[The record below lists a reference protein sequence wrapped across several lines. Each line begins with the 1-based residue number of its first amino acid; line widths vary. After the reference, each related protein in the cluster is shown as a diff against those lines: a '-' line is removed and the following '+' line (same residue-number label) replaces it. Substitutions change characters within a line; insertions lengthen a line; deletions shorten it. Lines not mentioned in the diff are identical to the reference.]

1 MSITVL
7 LILII
12 VVALFFDFTNGFHD
26 TANAMATSIAT
37 GALKPKVAVAL
48 AGILNLVGAF
58 LSVAVAKT
66 VAEGIVKLDVFN
78 LDDPLDSERL
88 LLVVFAGLAGGI
100 MWNLFTWLFGIPSSS
115 SHALF
120 GGLIGAAIA
129 AIGFDG
135 VVWNGV
141 LDKIVLPALFAPFVA
156 GLIAAI
162 GTWLVYKL
170 TSNAEKEHRD
180 NYFRWGQIGTAS
192 LVALAHGT
200 SDAQK
205 TMGVI
210 FLAMVAAGKFD
221 SDHPMPFWIQLAC
234 ALAIAIG
241 TYSGGFRVI
250 RTLGKGLVE
259 IHPPQGMAAE
269 TSSAAIILTSSHLG
283 MALSTTHV
291 ATGSILGSGLTGPA
305 GEVRW
310 KVAGRMA
317 LAWITT
323 LPIAA
328 LVSFV
333 VWWIGHWAAELGGD
347 LVWGG
352 IALAAIIA
360 LGGGYMFYEAQKKP
374 VHKDNVNDDWD
385 HESNSAAST
394 GNKSDDNRGDDSD
407 ADRGARGTRGAKD
420 RIGAKGRVY
429 GEPADFVDT
438 SAGLRDLP
446 GGGSTTVV
454 KQPKK

>member
-1 MSITVL
+1 MSITIL

-12 VVALFFDFTNGFHD
+12 AVALFFDFTNGFHD

-37 GALKPKVAVAL
+37 GALKPKTAVAL
-48 AGILNLVGAF
+48 AGVLNLIGAF

-66 VAEGIVKLDVFN
+66 VASGIVKLDGFDLSN
-78 LDDPLDSERL
+78 TIESEKL
-88 LLVVFAGLAGGI
+88 LLVVFAGLTGAI
-100 MWNLFTWLFGIPSSS
+100 MWNLFTWLYGIPSSS

-129 AIGFDG
+129 AIGWGG
-135 VVWNGV
+135 VVWEGV
-141 LDKIVLPALFAPFVA
+141 LDKIILPAVFAPFVA
-156 GLIAAI
+156 GIIAAVA
-162 GTWLVYKL
+162 TWLVYRL
-170 TSNAEKEHRD
+170 TANAEHEHRD
-180 NYFRWGQIGTAS
+180 TYFRWGQVGTAS

-210 FLAMVAAGKFD
+210 FLAMVAAGQFD
-221 SDHPMPFWIQLAC
+221 ADHTMPFWIQAAC

-259 IHPPQGMAAE
+259 IHPPQGLAAE

-291 ATGSILGSGLTGPA
+291 ATGSIMGSGLTGPK

-310 KVAGRMA
+310 GVAGRMA

-328 LVSFV
+328 AISFV
-333 VWWIGHWAAELGGD
+333 TWWVAKWASTIGGD

-352 IALAAIIA
+352 ILLTVVLAI
-360 LGGGYMFYEAQKKP
+360 GGGYMFYRAQLQP
-374 VHKDNVNDDWD
+374 VHRDNVNDDWD
-385 HESNSAAST
+385 PIDGPEGPQT
-394 GNKSDDNRGDDSD
+394 GPTG
-407 ADRGARGTRGAKD
+407 
-420 RIGAKGRVY
+420 
-429 GEPADFVDT
+429 PAHIVDT
-438 SAGLRDLP
+438 THGLNHHL
-446 GGGSTTVV
+446 G
-454 KQPKK
+454 K

>member
-1 MSITVL
+1 MSITIL
-7 LILII
+7 LVLII

-37 GALKPKVAVAL
+37 GALKPKTAVAL
-48 AGILNLVGAF
+48 AGILNLIGAF

-66 VAEGIVKLDVFN
+66 VANGIVKLDVFD
-78 LDDPLDSERL
+78 LSDTVESERL
-88 LLVVFAGLAGGI
+88 LLVVFAGLTGAI
-100 MWNLFTWLFGIPSSS
+100 LWNLFTWLYGIPSSS

-129 AIGFDG
+129 AIGWQG
-135 VVWNGV
+135 VVWGGV
-141 LDKIVLPALFAPFVA
+141 LHKIILPALFAPFVA
-156 GLIAAI
+156 GLVAMI
-162 GTWLVYKL
+162 GTWLVYRL

-210 FLAMVAAGKFD
+210 FLAMVAAGQFD
-221 SDHPMPFWIQLAC
+221 SDHTMPFWIQASC

-291 ATGSILGSGLTGPA
+291 ATGSIMGSGLTGPK

-310 KVAGRMA
+310 GVAGRMA
-317 LAWITT
+317 IAWITT

-328 LVSFV
+328 FV
-333 VWWIGHWAAELGGD
+333 AFVTWWAARWVSDLGGD
-347 LVWGG
+347 PVWGG
-352 IALAAIIA
+352 IMLAVVLV
-360 LGGGYMFYEAQKKP
+360 LGGGYMFIVAQREP
-374 VHKDNVNDDWD
+374 VHRDNVNDDW
-385 HESNSAAST
+385 ES
-394 GNKSDDNRGDDSD
+394 DSLID
-407 ADRGARGTRGAKD
+407 EPTTPHR
-420 RIGAKGRVY
+420 
-429 GEPADFVDT
+429 GEPAHIVDT
-438 SAGLRDLP
+438 TRGLDH
-446 GGGSTTVV
+446 
-454 KQPKK
+454 Q

>member
-1 MSITVL
+1 MSITIL
-7 LILII
+7 LVLII

-37 GALKPKVAVAL
+37 GALKPKTAVAL
-48 AGILNLVGAF
+48 AGILNLIGAF

-66 VAEGIVKLDVFN
+66 VANGIVKLDVFD
-78 LDDPLDSERL
+78 LSDTVESERL
-88 LLVVFAGLAGGI
+88 LLVVFAGLTGAI
-100 MWNLFTWLFGIPSSS
+100 LWNLFTWLYGIPSSS

-129 AIGFDG
+129 AIGWQG
-135 VVWNGV
+135 VVWGGV
-141 LDKIVLPALFAPFVA
+141 LHKIILPAVFAPFVA
-156 GLIAAI
+156 GLVAMI
-162 GTWLVYKL
+162 GTWLVYRL

-210 FLAMVAAGKFD
+210 FLAMVAAGQFD
-221 SDHPMPFWIQLAC
+221 SDHTMPFWIQASC

-291 ATGSILGSGLTGPA
+291 ATGSIMGSGLTGPK

-310 KVAGRMA
+310 GVAGRMA
-317 LAWITT
+317 IAWITT

-328 LVSFV
+328 FV
-333 VWWIGHWAAELGGD
+333 AFVTWWAARWVSDFGGD

-352 IALAAIIA
+352 IMLAVVLVIC
-360 LGGGYMFYEAQKKP
+360 GGYMFIVAQREP
-374 VHKDNVNDDWD
+374 VHRDNVNDDW
-385 HESNSAAST
+385 ES
-394 GNKSDDNRGDDSD
+394 DSLID
-407 ADRGARGTRGAKD
+407 EPTTPHR
-420 RIGAKGRVY
+420 
-429 GEPADFVDT
+429 GEPAHIVDT
-438 SAGLRDLP
+438 TRGLDH
-446 GGGSTTVV
+446 
-454 KQPKK
+454 Q

>member
-1 MSITVL
+1 MSITIL

-12 VVALFFDFTNGFHD
+12 AVALFFDFTNGFHD

-37 GALKPKVAVAL
+37 GALKPKTAVAL
-48 AGILNLVGAF
+48 AGVLNLIGAF

-66 VAEGIVKLDVFN
+66 VASGIVKLDGFD
-78 LDDPLDSERL
+78 LTDTIESEKL
-88 LLVVFAGLAGGI
+88 LLVVFAGLTGAI
-100 MWNLFTWLFGIPSSS
+100 MWNLFTWLYGIPSSS

-129 AIGFDG
+129 AIGWGG
-135 VVWNGV
+135 VVWEGV
-141 LDKIVLPALFAPFVA
+141 LDKIILPAVFAPFVA
-156 GLIAAI
+156 GIIAAVA
-162 GTWLVYKL
+162 TWLVYRL
-170 TSNAEKEHRD
+170 TANAEHEHRD
-180 NYFRWGQIGTAS
+180 TYFRWGQVGTAS

-210 FLAMVAAGKFD
+210 FLAMVAAGQFD
-221 SDHPMPFWIQLAC
+221 ADHTMPFWIQATC

-259 IHPPQGMAAE
+259 IHPPQGLAAE

-291 ATGSILGSGLTGPA
+291 ATGSIMGSGLTGPK

-310 KVAGRMA
+310 GVAGRMA

-328 LVSFV
+328 AISFV
-333 VWWIGHWAAELGGD
+333 TWWVAKWASTIGGD

-352 IALAAIIA
+352 ILLTVILAI
-360 LGGGYMFYEAQKKP
+360 GGGYMFYRAQLQP
-374 VHKDNVNDDWD
+374 VHRDNVNDDWD
-385 HESNSAAST
+385 PIDGPEGPQT
-394 GNKSDDNRGDDSD
+394 GPTG
-407 ADRGARGTRGAKD
+407 
-420 RIGAKGRVY
+420 
-429 GEPADFVDT
+429 PAHIVDT
-438 SAGLRDLP
+438 
-446 GGGSTTVV
+446 TH
-454 KQPKK
+454 

>member
-1 MSITVL
+1 MSITIL
-7 LILII
+7 LVLII

-37 GALKPKVAVAL
+37 GALKPKTAVAL
-48 AGILNLVGAF
+48 AGILNLIGAF

-66 VAEGIVKLDVFN
+66 VANGIVKLDVFD
-78 LDDPLDSERL
+78 LSDTVESERL
-88 LLVVFAGLAGGI
+88 LLVVFAGLTGAI
-100 MWNLFTWLFGIPSSS
+100 LWNLFTWLYGIPSSS

-129 AIGFDG
+129 AIGWQG
-135 VVWNGV
+135 VVWGGV
-141 LDKIVLPALFAPFVA
+141 LHKIILPALFAPFVA
-156 GLIAAI
+156 GLVAMI
-162 GTWLVYKL
+162 GTWLVYRL

-210 FLAMVAAGKFD
+210 FLAMVAAGQFD
-221 SDHPMPFWIQLAC
+221 SDHTMPFWIQASC

-291 ATGSILGSGLTGPA
+291 ATGSIMGSGLTGPK

-310 KVAGRMA
+310 GVAGRMA
-317 LAWITT
+317 IAWITT

-328 LVSFV
+328 FV
-333 VWWIGHWAAELGGD
+333 AFVTWWAARWVSDLGGD

-352 IALAAIIA
+352 IMLTVLLA
-360 LGGGYMFYEAQKKP
+360 LGGGYMFIVAQREP
-374 VHKDNVNDDWD
+374 VHRDNVNDDW
-385 HESNSAAST
+385 ES
-394 GNKSDDNRGDDSD
+394 DSFID
-407 ADRGARGTRGAKD
+407 EPTTPHR
-420 RIGAKGRVY
+420 
-429 GEPADFVDT
+429 GEPAHIVDT
-438 SAGLRDLP
+438 TRGLDH
-446 GGGSTTVV
+446 
-454 KQPKK
+454 Q

>member
-1 MSITVL
+1 M
-7 LILII
+7 
-12 VVALFFDFTNGFHD
+12 FFDFTNGFHD

-37 GALKPKVAVAL
+37 GALKPKTAVAL
-48 AGILNLVGAF
+48 AGILNLIGAF

-66 VAEGIVKLDVFN
+66 VANGIVKLDVFD
-78 LDDPLDSERL
+78 LSDTVESERL
-88 LLVVFAGLAGGI
+88 LLVVFAGLTGAI
-100 MWNLFTWLFGIPSSS
+100 LWNLFTWLYGIPSSS

-129 AIGFDG
+129 AIGWQG
-135 VVWNGV
+135 VVWGGV
-141 LDKIVLPALFAPFVA
+141 LHKIILPALFAPFVA
-156 GLIAAI
+156 GLVAMI
-162 GTWLVYKL
+162 GTWLVYRL

-210 FLAMVAAGKFD
+210 FLAMVAAGQFD
-221 SDHPMPFWIQLAC
+221 ADHTMPFWIQASC

-291 ATGSILGSGLTGPA
+291 ATGSIMGSGLTGPK

-310 KVAGRMA
+310 GVAGRMA
-317 LAWITT
+317 IAWITT

-328 LVSFV
+328 FV
-333 VWWIGHWAAELGGD
+333 AFVTWWAARWVSDLGGD
-347 LVWGG
+347 PVWGG
-352 IALAAIIA
+352 IMLAVVLVIC
-360 LGGGYMFYEAQKKP
+360 GGYMFIVAQREP
-374 VHKDNVNDDWD
+374 VHRDNVNDDW
-385 HESNSAAST
+385 ES
-394 GNKSDDNRGDDSD
+394 DSLID
-407 ADRGARGTRGAKD
+407 EPTTPHR
-420 RIGAKGRVY
+420 
-429 GEPADFVDT
+429 GEPAHIVDT
-438 SAGLRDLP
+438 TRGLDH
-446 GGGSTTVV
+446 
-454 KQPKK
+454 Q

>member
-1 MSITVL
+1 MSITIL
-7 LILII
+7 LVLII

-37 GALKPKVAVAL
+37 GALKPKTAVAL
-48 AGILNLVGAF
+48 AGILNLIGAF

-66 VAEGIVKLDVFN
+66 VANGIVKLDVFD
-78 LDDPLDSERL
+78 LSDTVESERL
-88 LLVVFAGLAGGI
+88 LLVVFAGLTGAI
-100 MWNLFTWLFGIPSSS
+100 LWNLFTWLYGIPSSS

-129 AIGFDG
+129 AIGWQG
-135 VVWNGV
+135 VVWGGV
-141 LDKIVLPALFAPFVA
+141 LHKIILPALFAPFVA
-156 GLIAAI
+156 GLVAMI
-162 GTWLVYKL
+162 GTWLVYRL

-210 FLAMVAAGKFD
+210 FLAMVAAGQFD
-221 SDHPMPFWIQLAC
+221 SDHTMPFWIQASC

-291 ATGSILGSGLTGPA
+291 ATGSIMGSGLTGPK

-310 KVAGRMA
+310 GVAGRMA
-317 LAWITT
+317 IAWITT

-328 LVSFV
+328 FV
-333 VWWIGHWAAELGGD
+333 AFVTWWAARWVSDFGGD

-352 IALAAIIA
+352 IMLTVLLV
-360 LGGGYMFYEAQKKP
+360 LGGGYMFIVAQREP
-374 VHKDNVNDDWD
+374 VHRDNVNDDW
-385 HESNSAAST
+385 ES
-394 GNKSDDNRGDDSD
+394 DSLID
-407 ADRGARGTRGAKD
+407 EPTTPHR
-420 RIGAKGRVY
+420 
-429 GEPADFVDT
+429 GEPAHIVDT
-438 SAGLRDLP
+438 TRGLDH
-446 GGGSTTVV
+446 
-454 KQPKK
+454 Q

>member
-1 MSITVL
+1 MSITIL
-7 LILII
+7 LVLII

-37 GALKPKVAVAL
+37 GALKPKTAVAL
-48 AGILNLVGAF
+48 AGILNLIGAF

-66 VAEGIVKLDVFN
+66 VANGIVKLDVFD
-78 LDDPLDSERL
+78 LSDTVESERL
-88 LLVVFAGLAGGI
+88 LLVVFAGLTGAI
-100 MWNLFTWLFGIPSSS
+100 LWNLFTWLYGIPSSS

-120 GGLIGAAIA
+120 GGLIGAALA
-129 AIGFDG
+129 AIGWQG
-135 VVWNGV
+135 VVWGGV
-141 LDKIVLPALFAPFVA
+141 LHKIILPALFAPFVA
-156 GLIAAI
+156 GLVAMI
-162 GTWLVYKL
+162 GTWLVYRL
-170 TSNAEKEHRD
+170 TANAEKEHRD

-210 FLAMVAAGKFD
+210 FLAMVAAGQFD
-221 SDHPMPFWIQLAC
+221 SDHTMPFWIQASC

-291 ATGSILGSGLTGPA
+291 ATGSIMGSGLTGPK

-310 KVAGRMA
+310 GVAGRMA
-317 LAWITT
+317 IAWITT

-328 LVSFV
+328 FV
-333 VWWIGHWAAELGGD
+333 AFVTWWAARWVSDLGGD

-352 IALAAIIA
+352 VMLTVVLVIC
-360 LGGGYMFYEAQKKP
+360 GGYMFIVAQREP
-374 VHKDNVNDDWD
+374 VHRDNVNDDW
-385 HESNSAAST
+385 ES
-394 GNKSDDNRGDDSD
+394 DSLID
-407 ADRGARGTRGAKD
+407 EPTTPHR
-420 RIGAKGRVY
+420 
-429 GEPADFVDT
+429 GEPAHIVDT
-438 SAGLRDLP
+438 TRGLDH
-446 GGGSTTVV
+446 
-454 KQPKK
+454 Q

>member
-1 MSITVL
+1 MSITIL
-7 LILII
+7 LVLII

-37 GALKPKVAVAL
+37 GALKPKTAVAL
-48 AGILNLVGAF
+48 AGILNLIGAF

-66 VAEGIVKLDVFN
+66 VANGIVKLDVFD
-78 LDDPLDSERL
+78 LSDTVESERL
-88 LLVVFAGLAGGI
+88 LLVVFAGLTGAI
-100 MWNLFTWLFGIPSSS
+100 LWNLFTWLYGIPSSS

-129 AIGFDG
+129 AIGWQG
-135 VVWNGV
+135 VVWGGV
-141 LDKIVLPALFAPFVA
+141 LHKIIRPALFAPFVA
-156 GLIAAI
+156 GLVAMI
-162 GTWLVYKL
+162 GTWLVYRL

-210 FLAMVAAGKFD
+210 FLAMVAAGQFD
-221 SDHPMPFWIQLAC
+221 SDHTMPFWIQASC

-291 ATGSILGSGLTGPA
+291 ATGSIMGSGLTGPK

-310 KVAGRMA
+310 GVAGRMA
-317 LAWITT
+317 IAWITT

-328 LVSFV
+328 FV
-333 VWWIGHWAAELGGD
+333 AFVTWWAARWVSDLGGD

-352 IALAAIIA
+352 VMLTVMLVI
-360 LGGGYMFYEAQKKP
+360 GGGYMFIVAQREP
-374 VHKDNVNDDWD
+374 VHRDNVNDDW
-385 HESNSAAST
+385 ES
-394 GNKSDDNRGDDSD
+394 DSLID
-407 ADRGARGTRGAKD
+407 EPTTPHR
-420 RIGAKGRVY
+420 
-429 GEPADFVDT
+429 GEPAHIVDT
-438 SAGLRDLP
+438 TRGLDH
-446 GGGSTTVV
+446 
-454 KQPKK
+454 Q

>member
-1 MSITVL
+1 MSITIL
-7 LILII
+7 LVLII

-37 GALKPKVAVAL
+37 GALKPKTAVAL
-48 AGILNLVGAF
+48 AGILNLIGAF

-66 VAEGIVKLDVFN
+66 VANGIVKLDVFD
-78 LDDPLDSERL
+78 LSDTVESERL
-88 LLVVFAGLAGGI
+88 LLVVFAGLTGAI
-100 MWNLFTWLFGIPSSS
+100 LWNLFTWLYGIPSSS

-129 AIGFDG
+129 AIGWQG
-135 VVWNGV
+135 VVWGGV
-141 LDKIVLPALFAPFVA
+141 LHKIILPALFAPFVA
-156 GLIAAI
+156 GLVAMI
-162 GTWLVYKL
+162 GTWLVYRL

-210 FLAMVAAGKFD
+210 FLAMVAAGQFD
-221 SDHPMPFWIQLAC
+221 SDHTMPFWIQASC

-291 ATGSILGSGLTGPA
+291 ATGSIMGSGLTGPK

-310 KVAGRMA
+310 GVAGRMA
-317 LAWITT
+317 IAWITT

-328 LVSFV
+328 FV
-333 VWWIGHWAAELGGD
+333 AFVTCWAARWVSDLGGD
-347 LVWGG
+347 PVWGG
-352 IALAAIIA
+352 IMLAVVLV
-360 LGGGYMFYEAQKKP
+360 LGGGYMFIVAQREP
-374 VHKDNVNDDWD
+374 VHRDNVNDDW
-385 HESNSAAST
+385 ES
-394 GNKSDDNRGDDSD
+394 DSLID
-407 ADRGARGTRGAKD
+407 EPTTPHR
-420 RIGAKGRVY
+420 
-429 GEPADFVDT
+429 GEPAHIVDT
-438 SAGLRDLP
+438 TRGLDH
-446 GGGSTTVV
+446 
-454 KQPKK
+454 Q

>member
-1 MSITVL
+1 MSITIL

-48 AGILNLVGAF
+48 AGVLNLIGAF

-66 VAEGIVKLDVFN
+66 VAGGIVKLDLFDLNDTV
-78 LDDPLDSERL
+78 DSERL

-135 VVWNGV
+135 VVWQGV
-141 LDKIVLPALFAPFVA
+141 LDKIIVPALFAPFVA
-156 GLIAAI
+156 GLIAAV
-162 GTWLVYKL
+162 GTWLVYKI
-170 TSNAEKEHRD
+170 TASSEKEHRD

-210 FLAMVAAGKFD
+210 FLAMVAAGQFG

-291 ATGSILGSGLTGPA
+291 ATGSILGSGLTGPK

-310 KVAGRMA
+310 GVAGRMA

-333 VWWIGHWAAELGGD
+333 TWWVGHWAAELGGD

-352 IALAAIIA
+352 IALALIIL
-360 LGGGYMFYEAQKKP
+360 LGGGYMFWQASRKP

-385 HESNSAAST
+385 GNSKSPAHTT
-394 GNKSDDNRGDDSD
+394 GDAQRSETGHVDS
-407 ADRGARGTRGAKD
+407 
-420 RIGAKGRVY
+420 

-438 SAGLRDLP
+438 SVGLNTS
-446 GGGSTTVV
+446 GSTTVTTDHH
-454 KQPKK
+454 PHR

>member
-1 MSITVL
+1 MSITIL
-7 LILII
+7 LVLII

-37 GALKPKVAVAL
+37 GALKPKTAVAL
-48 AGILNLVGAF
+48 AGILNLIGAF

-66 VAEGIVKLDVFN
+66 VANGIVKLDVFD
-78 LDDPLDSERL
+78 LSDTVESERL
-88 LLVVFAGLAGGI
+88 LLVVFAGLTGAI
-100 MWNLFTWLFGIPSSS
+100 LWNLFTWLYGIPSSS

-129 AIGFDG
+129 AIGWQG
-135 VVWNGV
+135 VVWGGV
-141 LDKIVLPALFAPFVA
+141 LHKIILPALFAPFVA
-156 GLIAAI
+156 GLVAMI
-162 GTWLVYKL
+162 GTWLVYRL

-210 FLAMVAAGKFD
+210 FLAMVAAGQFD
-221 SDHPMPFWIQLAC
+221 ADHTMPFWIQASC

-291 ATGSILGSGLTGPA
+291 ATGSIMGSGLTGPK

-310 KVAGRMA
+310 GVAGRMA
-317 LAWITT
+317 IAWITT

-328 LVSFV
+328 FV
-333 VWWIGHWAAELGGD
+333 AFVTWWAARWVSDLGGD
-347 LVWGG
+347 PVWGG
-352 IALAAIIA
+352 IMLAVVLVIC
-360 LGGGYMFYEAQKKP
+360 GGYMFIVAQREP
-374 VHKDNVNDDWD
+374 VHRDNVNDDW
-385 HESNSAAST
+385 ES
-394 GNKSDDNRGDDSD
+394 DSLID
-407 ADRGARGTRGAKD
+407 EPTTPHR
-420 RIGAKGRVY
+420 
-429 GEPADFVDT
+429 GEPAHIVDT
-438 SAGLRDLP
+438 TRGLDH
-446 GGGSTTVV
+446 
-454 KQPKK
+454 Q

>member
-1 MSITVL
+1 MSITIL
-7 LILII
+7 LVLII

-37 GALKPKVAVAL
+37 GALKPKTAVAL
-48 AGILNLVGAF
+48 AGILNLIGAF

-66 VAEGIVKLDVFN
+66 VANGIVKLDVFD
-78 LDDPLDSERL
+78 LSDTVESERL
-88 LLVVFAGLAGGI
+88 LLVVFAGLTGAI
-100 MWNLFTWLFGIPSSS
+100 LWNLFTWLYGIPSSS

-129 AIGFDG
+129 AIGWQG
-135 VVWNGV
+135 VVWGGV
-141 LDKIVLPALFAPFVA
+141 LHKIILPALFAPFVA
-156 GLIAAI
+156 GLVAMI
-162 GTWLVYKL
+162 GTWLVYRL

-210 FLAMVAAGKFD
+210 FLAMVAAGQFD
-221 SDHPMPFWIQLAC
+221 SDHTMPFWIQASC

-291 ATGSILGSGLTGPA
+291 ATGSIMGSCLTGPK

-310 KVAGRMA
+310 GVVGRMA
-317 LAWITT
+317 IAWITT

-328 LVSFV
+328 FV
-333 VWWIGHWAAELGGD
+333 AFVTWWAARWVSDLGGD
-347 LVWGG
+347 PVWGG
-352 IALAAIIA
+352 IMLAVVLVIC
-360 LGGGYMFYEAQKKP
+360 GGYMFIVAQREP
-374 VHKDNVNDDWD
+374 VHRDNVNDDW
-385 HESNSAAST
+385 ES
-394 GNKSDDNRGDDSD
+394 DSLID
-407 ADRGARGTRGAKD
+407 EPTTPHR
-420 RIGAKGRVY
+420 
-429 GEPADFVDT
+429 GEPAHIVDT
-438 SAGLRDLP
+438 TRGLDH
-446 GGGSTTVV
+446 
-454 KQPKK
+454 Q

>member
-1 MSITVL
+1 MSITIL
-7 LILII
+7 LVLII

-37 GALKPKVAVAL
+37 GALKPKTAVAL
-48 AGILNLVGAF
+48 AGILNLIGAF

-66 VAEGIVKLDVFN
+66 VANGIVKLDVFD
-78 LDDPLDSERL
+78 LSDTVESERL
-88 LLVVFAGLAGGI
+88 LLVVFAGLTGAI
-100 MWNLFTWLFGIPSSS
+100 LWNLFTWLYGIPSSS

-129 AIGFDG
+129 AIGWQG
-135 VVWNGV
+135 VVWGGV
-141 LDKIVLPALFAPFVA
+141 LHKIILPALFAPFVA
-156 GLIAAI
+156 GLVAMI
-162 GTWLVYKL
+162 GTWLVYRL

-210 FLAMVAAGKFD
+210 FLAMVAAGQFD
-221 SDHPMPFWIQLAC
+221 SDHTMPFWIQASC

-291 ATGSILGSGLTGPA
+291 ATGSIMGSGLTGPK

-310 KVAGRMA
+310 GVAGRMA
-317 LAWITT
+317 IAWITT

-328 LVSFV
+328 FV
-333 VWWIGHWAAELGGD
+333 AFVTWWAARWVSDLGGD
-347 LVWGG
+347 PVWGG
-352 IALAAIIA
+352 IMLAVVLVIC
-360 LGGGYMFYEAQKKP
+360 GGYMFIVAQREP
-374 VHKDNVNDDWD
+374 VHRDNVNDDW
-385 HESNSAAST
+385 ES
-394 GNKSDDNRGDDSD
+394 DSLID
-407 ADRGARGTRGAKD
+407 EPTTPHR
-420 RIGAKGRVY
+420 
-429 GEPADFVDT
+429 GEPAHIVDT
-438 SAGLRDLP
+438 TRGLDH
-446 GGGSTTVV
+446 
-454 KQPKK
+454 Q

>member
-1 MSITVL
+1 MSITIL
-7 LILII
+7 LVLII

-37 GALKPKVAVAL
+37 GALKPKTAVAL
-48 AGILNLVGAF
+48 AGILNLIGAF

-66 VAEGIVKLDVFN
+66 VANGIVKLDVFD
-78 LDDPLDSERL
+78 LSDTVESERL
-88 LLVVFAGLAGGI
+88 LLVVFAGLTGAI
-100 MWNLFTWLFGIPSSS
+100 LWNLFTWLYGIPSSS

-129 AIGFDG
+129 AIGWQG
-135 VVWNGV
+135 VVWGGV
-141 LDKIVLPALFAPFVA
+141 LHKIILPALFAPFVA
-156 GLIAAI
+156 GLVAMI
-162 GTWLVYKL
+162 GTWLVYRL

-180 NYFRWGQIGTAS
+180 NYFRWGQVGTAS

-210 FLAMVAAGKFD
+210 FLAMVAAGQFD
-221 SDHPMPFWIQLAC
+221 SDHTMPFWIQASC

-291 ATGSILGSGLTGPA
+291 ATGSIMGSGLTGPK

-310 KVAGRMA
+310 GVAGRMA
-317 LAWITT
+317 IAWITT

-328 LVSFV
+328 FV
-333 VWWIGHWAAELGGD
+333 AFVTWWAARWVSDLGGD

-352 IALAAIIA
+352 VMLTVVLVIC
-360 LGGGYMFYEAQKKP
+360 GGYMFIVAQREP
-374 VHKDNVNDDWD
+374 VHRDNVNDDW
-385 HESNSAAST
+385 ES
-394 GNKSDDNRGDDSD
+394 DSLID
-407 ADRGARGTRGAKD
+407 EPTTPHR
-420 RIGAKGRVY
+420 
-429 GEPADFVDT
+429 GEPAHIVDT
-438 SAGLRDLP
+438 TRGLDH
-446 GGGSTTVV
+446 
-454 KQPKK
+454 Q

>member
-1 MSITVL
+1 MSITIL
-7 LILII
+7 LVLII

-37 GALKPKVAVAL
+37 GALKPKTAVAL
-48 AGILNLVGAF
+48 AGILNLIGAF

-66 VAEGIVKLDVFN
+66 VANGIVKLDVFD
-78 LDDPLDSERL
+78 LSDTVESERL
-88 LLVVFAGLAGGI
+88 LLVVFAGLTGAI
-100 MWNLFTWLFGIPSSS
+100 LWNLFTWLYGIPSSS

-129 AIGFDG
+129 AIGWQG
-135 VVWNGV
+135 VVWGGV
-141 LDKIVLPALFAPFVA
+141 LHKIILPALFAPFVA
-156 GLIAAI
+156 GLVAMI
-162 GTWLVYKL
+162 GTWLVYRL

-210 FLAMVAAGKFD
+210 FLAMVAAGQFD
-221 SDHPMPFWIQLAC
+221 SDHTMPFWIQASC

-291 ATGSILGSGLTGPA
+291 ATGSIMGSGLTGPK

-310 KVAGRMA
+310 GVAGRMA
-317 LAWITT
+317 IAWITT

-328 LVSFV
+328 FV
-333 VWWIGHWAAELGGD
+333 AFVTWWAARWVSDLGGD

-352 IALAAIIA
+352 VMLTVVLVIC
-360 LGGGYMFYEAQKKP
+360 GGYMFIVAQREP
-374 VHKDNVNDDWD
+374 VHRDNVNDDW
-385 HESNSAAST
+385 ES
-394 GNKSDDNRGDDSD
+394 DSLID
-407 ADRGARGTRGAKD
+407 EPTTPPR
-420 RIGAKGRVY
+420 
-429 GEPADFVDT
+429 GEPAHIVDT
-438 SAGLRDLP
+438 TRGLDH
-446 GGGSTTVV
+446 
-454 KQPKK
+454 Q

>member
-1 MSITVL
+1 MSITIL
-7 LILII
+7 LVLII

-37 GALKPKVAVAL
+37 GALKPKTAVAL
-48 AGILNLVGAF
+48 AGILNLIGAF

-66 VAEGIVKLDVFN
+66 VANGIVKLDVFD
-78 LDDPLDSERL
+78 LSDTVESERL
-88 LLVVFAGLAGGI
+88 LLVVFAGLTGAI
-100 MWNLFTWLFGIPSSS
+100 LWNLFTWLYGIPSSS

-129 AIGFDG
+129 AIGWQG
-135 VVWNGV
+135 VVWGGV
-141 LDKIVLPALFAPFVA
+141 LHKIILPALFAPFVA
-156 GLIAAI
+156 GLVAMI
-162 GTWLVYKL
+162 GTWLVYRL
-170 TSNAEKEHRD
+170 TANAEKEHRD

-210 FLAMVAAGKFD
+210 FLAMVAAGQFD
-221 SDHPMPFWIQLAC
+221 SDHTMPFWIQASC

-291 ATGSILGSGLTGPA
+291 ATGSIMGSGLTGPK

-310 KVAGRMA
+310 GVAGRMA
-317 LAWITT
+317 IAWITT

-328 LVSFV
+328 FV
-333 VWWIGHWAAELGGD
+333 AFVTWWAARWVSDFGGD

-352 IALAAIIA
+352 IMLAVVLVIC
-360 LGGGYMFYEAQKKP
+360 GGYMFIVAQREP
-374 VHKDNVNDDWD
+374 VHRDNVNDDW
-385 HESNSAAST
+385 ES
-394 GNKSDDNRGDDSD
+394 DSLID
-407 ADRGARGTRGAKD
+407 EPTTPHR
-420 RIGAKGRVY
+420 
-429 GEPADFVDT
+429 GEPAHIVDT
-438 SAGLRDLP
+438 TRGLDH
-446 GGGSTTVV
+446 
-454 KQPKK
+454 Q

>member
-1 MSITVL
+1 MSITIL
-7 LILII
+7 LVLII

-37 GALKPKVAVAL
+37 GALKPKTAVAL
-48 AGILNLVGAF
+48 AGILNLIGAF

-66 VAEGIVKLDVFN
+66 VANGIVKLDVFD
-78 LDDPLDSERL
+78 LSDTVESER
-88 LLVVFAGLAGGI
+88 LVVFAGLTGAI
-100 MWNLFTWLFGIPSSS
+100 LWNLFTWLYGIPSSS

-129 AIGFDG
+129 AIGWQG
-135 VVWNGV
+135 VVWGGV
-141 LDKIVLPALFAPFVA
+141 LHKIILPALFAPFVA
-156 GLIAAI
+156 GLVAMI
-162 GTWLVYKL
+162 GTWLVYRL

-210 FLAMVAAGKFD
+210 FLAMVAAGQFD
-221 SDHPMPFWIQLAC
+221 SDHTMPFWIQASC

-291 ATGSILGSGLTGPA
+291 ATGSIMGSGLTGPK

-310 KVAGRMA
+310 GVAGRMA
-317 LAWITT
+317 IAWITT

-328 LVSFV
+328 FV
-333 VWWIGHWAAELGGD
+333 AFVTWWAARWVSDFGGD

-352 IALAAIIA
+352 IMLTVLLV
-360 LGGGYMFYEAQKKP
+360 LGGGYMFIVAQREP
-374 VHKDNVNDDWD
+374 VHRDNVNDDW
-385 HESNSAAST
+385 ES
-394 GNKSDDNRGDDSD
+394 DSLID
-407 ADRGARGTRGAKD
+407 EPTTPHR
-420 RIGAKGRVY
+420 
-429 GEPADFVDT
+429 GEPAHIVDT
-438 SAGLRDLP
+438 TRGLDH
-446 GGGSTTVV
+446 
-454 KQPKK
+454 Q

>member
-1 MSITVL
+1 MSITIL
-7 LILII
+7 LVLII

-37 GALKPKVAVAL
+37 GALKPKTAVAL
-48 AGILNLVGAF
+48 AGILNLIGAF

-66 VAEGIVKLDVFN
+66 VANGIVKLDVFD
-78 LDDPLDSERL
+78 LSDTVESERL
-88 LLVVFAGLAGGI
+88 LLVVFAGLTGAI
-100 MWNLFTWLFGIPSSS
+100 LWNLFTWLYGIPSSS

-129 AIGFDG
+129 AIGWQG
-135 VVWNGV
+135 VVWGGV
-141 LDKIVLPALFAPFVA
+141 LHKIILPALFAPFVA
-156 GLIAAI
+156 GLVAMI
-162 GTWLVYKL
+162 GTWLVYRL

-210 FLAMVAAGKFD
+210 FLAMVAAGQFD
-221 SDHPMPFWIQLAC
+221 SDHTMPFWIQASC

-291 ATGSILGSGLTGPA
+291 ATGSIMGSGLTGPK

-310 KVAGRMA
+310 GVAGRMA
-317 LAWITT
+317 IAWITT

-328 LVSFV
+328 FV
-333 VWWIGHWAAELGGD
+333 AFVTWWAARWVSDLGGD

-352 IALAAIIA
+352 IMLAVVLVIC
-360 LGGGYMFYEAQKKP
+360 GGYMFIVAQREP
-374 VHKDNVNDDWD
+374 VHRDNVNDDW
-385 HESNSAAST
+385 ES
-394 GNKSDDNRGDDSD
+394 DSLID
-407 ADRGARGTRGAKD
+407 EPTPHR
-420 RIGAKGRVY
+420 
-429 GEPADFVDT
+429 GEPAHIVDT
-438 SAGLRDLP
+438 TRGLDH
-446 GGGSTTVV
+446 
-454 KQPKK
+454 Q

>member
-1 MSITVL
+1 MSITIL
-7 LILII
+7 LVLII

-37 GALKPKVAVAL
+37 GALKPKTAVAL
-48 AGILNLVGAF
+48 AGILNLIGAF

-66 VAEGIVKLDVFN
+66 VANGIVKLDVFD
-78 LDDPLDSERL
+78 LSDTVESERL
-88 LLVVFAGLAGGI
+88 LLVVFAGLTGAI
-100 MWNLFTWLFGIPSSS
+100 LWNLFTWLYGIPSSS

-129 AIGFDG
+129 AIGWQG
-135 VVWNGV
+135 VVWGGV
-141 LDKIVLPALFAPFVA
+141 LHKIILPALFAPFVA
-156 GLIAAI
+156 GLVAMI
-162 GTWLVYKL
+162 GTWLVYRL

-210 FLAMVAAGKFD
+210 FLAMVAAGQFD
-221 SDHPMPFWIQLAC
+221 SDHTMPFWIQASC

-291 ATGSILGSGLTGPA
+291 ATGSIMGSGLTGPK

-310 KVAGRMA
+310 GVAGRMA
-317 LAWITT
+317 IAWITT

-328 LVSFV
+328 FV
-333 VWWIGHWAAELGGD
+333 AFVTWWAARWVSDLGGD

-352 IALAAIIA
+352 IMLAVVLVIC
-360 LGGGYMFYEAQKKP
+360 GGYMFIVAQREP
-374 VHKDNVNDDWD
+374 VHRDNVNDDW
-385 HESNSAAST
+385 ES
-394 GNKSDDNRGDDSD
+394 DSLID
-407 ADRGARGTRGAKD
+407 EPTTPHR
-420 RIGAKGRVY
+420 
-429 GEPADFVDT
+429 GEPAHIVDT
-438 SAGLRDLP
+438 TRGLDH
-446 GGGSTTVV
+446 
-454 KQPKK
+454 Q

>member
-1 MSITVL
+1 MSITIL
-7 LILII
+7 LVLII

-48 AGILNLVGAF
+48 AGILNLIGAF

-66 VAEGIVKLDVFN
+66 VAGGIVKLDLFDLN
-78 LDDPLDSERL
+78 DTLDSERL

-135 VVWNGV
+135 VVWQGV
-141 LDKIVLPALFAPFVA
+141 LDKIIVPALFAPFVA

-170 TSNAEKEHRD
+170 TANAEKDHRD

-210 FLAMVAAGKFD
+210 FLAMVAAGQFG

-291 ATGSILGSGLTGPA
+291 ATGSILGSGLTGPK

-310 KVAGRMA
+310 GVAGRMA

-323 LPIAA
+323 LPVAA
-328 LVSFV
+328 FVSFCT
-333 VWWIGHWAAELGGD
+333 WWIGHWAAELGGD

-352 IALAAIIA
+352 VALALII
-360 LGGGYMFYEAQKKP
+360 LIGGGYMFWQASQKP

-385 HESNSAAST
+385 GDSNSPAQTTGGASA
-394 GNKSDDNRGDDSD
+394 SELPHRDS
-407 ADRGARGTRGAKD
+407 
-420 RIGAKGRVY
+420 

-438 SAGLRDLP
+438 SVGLRAP
-446 GGGSTTVV
+446 GSTATIHDHH
-454 KQPKK
+454 PRG

>member
-1 MSITVL
+1 MSITIL
-7 LILII
+7 LVLII

-37 GALKPKVAVAL
+37 GALKPKTAVAL
-48 AGILNLVGAF
+48 AGILNLIGAF

-66 VAEGIVKLDVFN
+66 VANGIVKLDVFD
-78 LDDPLDSERL
+78 LSDTVESERL
-88 LLVVFAGLAGGI
+88 LLVVFAGLTGAI
-100 MWNLFTWLFGIPSSS
+100 LWNLFTWLYGIPSSS

-129 AIGFDG
+129 AIGWQG
-135 VVWNGV
+135 VVWGGV
-141 LDKIVLPALFAPFVA
+141 LHKIILPALFAPFVA
-156 GLIAAI
+156 GLVAMI
-162 GTWLVYKL
+162 GTWLVYRL

-210 FLAMVAAGKFD
+210 FLAMVAAGQFD
-221 SDHPMPFWIQLAC
+221 SDHTMPFWIQASC

-291 ATGSILGSGLTGPA
+291 ATGSIMGSGLTGPK

-310 KVAGRMA
+310 GVAGRMA
-317 LAWITT
+317 IAWITT

-328 LVSFV
+328 SVAFV
-333 VWWIGHWAAELGGD
+333 TWWAARWVSDLGGD

-352 IALAAIIA
+352 IMLAVVLV
-360 LGGGYMFYEAQKKP
+360 LGGGYMFIVAQREP
-374 VHKDNVNDDWD
+374 VHRDNVNDDW
-385 HESNSAAST
+385 ES
-394 GNKSDDNRGDDSD
+394 DSLID
-407 ADRGARGTRGAKD
+407 EPTTPHR
-420 RIGAKGRVY
+420 
-429 GEPADFVDT
+429 GEPAHIVDT
-438 SAGLRDLP
+438 TRGLDH
-446 GGGSTTVV
+446 
-454 KQPKK
+454 Q

>member
-1 MSITVL
+1 MSITIL

-12 VVALFFDFTNGFHD
+12 AVALFFDFTNGFHD

-37 GALKPKVAVAL
+37 GALKPKTAVAL
-48 AGILNLVGAF
+48 AGVLNLIGAF

-66 VAEGIVKLDVFN
+66 VASGIVKLDGFD
-78 LDDPLDSERL
+78 LTDTIESEKL
-88 LLVVFAGLAGGI
+88 LLVVFAGLTGAI
-100 MWNLFTWLFGIPSSS
+100 MWNLFTWLYGIPSSS

-129 AIGFDG
+129 AIGWGG
-135 VVWNGV
+135 VVWEGV
-141 LDKIVLPALFAPFVA
+141 LDKIILPAVFAPFVA
-156 GLIAAI
+156 GIIAAVA
-162 GTWLVYKL
+162 TWLVYRL
-170 TSNAEKEHRD
+170 TANAEHEHRD
-180 NYFRWGQIGTAS
+180 TYFRWGQVGTAS

-210 FLAMVAAGKFD
+210 FLAMVAAGQFD
-221 SDHPMPFWIQLAC
+221 ADHTMPFWIQATC

-259 IHPPQGMAAE
+259 IHPPQGLAAE

-291 ATGSILGSGLTGPA
+291 ATGSIMGSGLTGPK

-310 KVAGRMA
+310 GVAGRMA

-328 LVSFV
+328 AISFV
-333 VWWIGHWAAELGGD
+333 TWWVAKWASTIGGD

-352 IALAAIIA
+352 ILLTVILAI
-360 LGGGYMFYEAQKKP
+360 GGGYMFYRAQLQP
-374 VHKDNVNDDWD
+374 VHRDNVNDDWD
-385 HESNSAAST
+385 PIDGPEGPQT
-394 GNKSDDNRGDDSD
+394 GPTG
-407 ADRGARGTRGAKD
+407 
-420 RIGAKGRVY
+420 
-429 GEPADFVDT
+429 PAHIVDT
-438 SAGLRDLP
+438 THGLNHHL
-446 GGGSTTVV
+446 G
-454 KQPKK
+454 K

>member
-1 MSITVL
+1 MSITIL
-7 LILII
+7 LVLII

-37 GALKPKVAVAL
+37 GALKPKTAVAL
-48 AGILNLVGAF
+48 AGILNLIGAF

-66 VAEGIVKLDVFN
+66 VANGIVKLDVFD
-78 LDDPLDSERL
+78 LSDTVESERL
-88 LLVVFAGLAGGI
+88 LLVVFAGLTGAI
-100 MWNLFTWLFGIPSSS
+100 LWNLFTWLYGIPSSS

-129 AIGFDG
+129 AIGWQG
-135 VVWNGV
+135 VVWGGV
-141 LDKIVLPALFAPFVA
+141 LHKIILPALFAPFVA
-156 GLIAAI
+156 GLVAMI
-162 GTWLVYKL
+162 GTWLVYRL

-180 NYFRWGQIGTAS
+180 NYFRWGQVGTAS

-210 FLAMVAAGKFD
+210 FLAMVAAGQFD
-221 SDHPMPFWIQLAC
+221 SDHTMPFWIQASC

-291 ATGSILGSGLTGPA
+291 ATGSIMGSGLTGPK

-310 KVAGRMA
+310 GVAGRMA
-317 LAWITT
+317 IAWITT

-328 LVSFV
+328 FV
-333 VWWIGHWAAELGGD
+333 AFVTWWAARWVSDLGGD

-352 IALAAIIA
+352 IMLTVLLV
-360 LGGGYMFYEAQKKP
+360 LGGGYMFIVAQREP
-374 VHKDNVNDDWD
+374 VHRDNVNDDW
-385 HESNSAAST
+385 ES
-394 GNKSDDNRGDDSD
+394 DSLID
-407 ADRGARGTRGAKD
+407 EPTTPHR
-420 RIGAKGRVY
+420 
-429 GEPADFVDT
+429 GEPAHIVDT
-438 SAGLRDLP
+438 TRGLDH
-446 GGGSTTVV
+446 
-454 KQPKK
+454 Q

>member
-1 MSITVL
+1 MSITIL
-7 LILII
+7 LVLII

-37 GALKPKVAVAL
+37 GALKPKTAVAL
-48 AGILNLVGAF
+48 AGILNLIGAF

-66 VAEGIVKLDVFN
+66 VANGIVKLDVFD
-78 LDDPLDSERL
+78 LSDTVESERL
-88 LLVVFAGLAGGI
+88 LLVVFAGLTGAI
-100 MWNLFTWLFGIPSSS
+100 LWNLFTWLYGIPSSS

-129 AIGFDG
+129 AIGWQG
-135 VVWNGV
+135 VVWGGV
-141 LDKIVLPALFAPFVA
+141 LHKIILPALFAPFVA
-156 GLIAAI
+156 GLVAMI
-162 GTWLVYKL
+162 GTWLVYRL

-210 FLAMVAAGKFD
+210 FLAMVAAGQFD
-221 SDHPMPFWIQLAC
+221 SDHTMPFWIQASC

-291 ATGSILGSGLTGPA
+291 ATGSIMGSGLTGPK

-310 KVAGRMA
+310 GVAGRMA
-317 LAWITT
+317 IAWITT

-328 LVSFV
+328 FV
-333 VWWIGHWAAELGGD
+333 AFVTWWAARWVSDLGGD
-347 LVWGG
+347 PVWGG
-352 IALAAIIA
+352 IMLTVLLV
-360 LGGGYMFYEAQKKP
+360 LGGGYMFIVAQREP
-374 VHKDNVNDDWD
+374 VHRDNVNDDW
-385 HESNSAAST
+385 ES
-394 GNKSDDNRGDDSD
+394 DSLID
-407 ADRGARGTRGAKD
+407 EPTTPHR
-420 RIGAKGRVY
+420 
-429 GEPADFVDT
+429 GEPAHIVDT
-438 SAGLRDLP
+438 TRGLDH
-446 GGGSTTVV
+446 
-454 KQPKK
+454 Q

>member
-1 MSITVL
+1 MSITIL
-7 LILII
+7 LVLII

-37 GALKPKVAVAL
+37 GALKPKTAVAL
-48 AGILNLVGAF
+48 AGILNLIGAF

-66 VAEGIVKLDVFN
+66 VANGIVKLDVFD
-78 LDDPLDSERL
+78 LSDTVESERL
-88 LLVVFAGLAGGI
+88 LLVVFAGLTGAI
-100 MWNLFTWLFGIPSSS
+100 LWNLFTWLYGIPSSS

-129 AIGFDG
+129 AIGWQG
-135 VVWNGV
+135 VVWGGV
-141 LDKIVLPALFAPFVA
+141 LHKIILPALFAPFVA
-156 GLIAAI
+156 GLVAMI
-162 GTWLVYKL
+162 GTWLVYRL

-210 FLAMVAAGKFD
+210 FLAMVAAGQFD
-221 SDHPMPFWIQLAC
+221 SDHTMPFWIQASC

-291 ATGSILGSGLTGPA
+291 ATGSIMGSGLTGPK

-310 KVAGRMA
+310 GVAGRMA
-317 LAWITT
+317 IAWITT

-328 LVSFV
+328 FV
-333 VWWIGHWAAELGGD
+333 AFVTWWAARWVSDLGGD

-352 IALAAIIA
+352 IMLTVLLA
-360 LGGGYMFYEAQKKP
+360 LGGGYMFIVAQREP
-374 VHKDNVNDDWD
+374 VHRDNVNDDW
-385 HESNSAAST
+385 ES
-394 GNKSDDNRGDDSD
+394 DSLID
-407 ADRGARGTRGAKD
+407 EPTTPHR
-420 RIGAKGRVY
+420 
-429 GEPADFVDT
+429 GEPAHIVDT
-438 SAGLRDLP
+438 TRGLDH
-446 GGGSTTVV
+446 
-454 KQPKK
+454 Q

>member
-1 MSITVL
+1 MSITIL
-7 LILII
+7 LVLII

-37 GALKPKVAVAL
+37 GALKPKTAVAL
-48 AGILNLVGAF
+48 AGILNLIGAF

-66 VAEGIVKLDVFN
+66 VANGIVKLDVFD
-78 LDDPLDSERL
+78 LSDTVESERL
-88 LLVVFAGLAGGI
+88 LLVVFAGLTGAI
-100 MWNLFTWLFGIPSSS
+100 LWNLFTWLYGIPSSS

-129 AIGFDG
+129 AIGWQG
-135 VVWNGV
+135 VVWGGV
-141 LDKIVLPALFAPFVA
+141 LHKIILPALFAPFVA
-156 GLIAAI
+156 GLVAMI
-162 GTWLVYKL
+162 GTWLVYRL

-210 FLAMVAAGKFD
+210 FLAMVAAGQFD
-221 SDHPMPFWIQLAC
+221 SDHTMPFWIQASC

-250 RTLGKGLVE
+250 RTLGKGLGE

-291 ATGSILGSGLTGPA
+291 ATGSIMGSGLTGPK

-310 KVAGRMA
+310 GVAGRMA
-317 LAWITT
+317 IAWITT

-328 LVSFV
+328 FV
-333 VWWIGHWAAELGGD
+333 AFVTWWAARWVSDFGGD

-352 IALAAIIA
+352 IMLTVLLV
-360 LGGGYMFYEAQKKP
+360 LGGGYMFIVAQREP
-374 VHKDNVNDDWD
+374 VHRDNVNDDW
-385 HESNSAAST
+385 ES
-394 GNKSDDNRGDDSD
+394 DSLID
-407 ADRGARGTRGAKD
+407 EPTTPHR
-420 RIGAKGRVY
+420 
-429 GEPADFVDT
+429 GEPAHIVDT
-438 SAGLRDLP
+438 TRGLDH
-446 GGGSTTVV
+446 
-454 KQPKK
+454 Q

>member
-1 MSITVL
+1 MSITIL
-7 LILII
+7 LVLII

-37 GALKPKVAVAL
+37 GALKPKTAVAL
-48 AGILNLVGAF
+48 AGILNLIGAF

-66 VAEGIVKLDVFN
+66 VANGIVKLDVFD
-78 LDDPLDSERL
+78 LSDTVESERL
-88 LLVVFAGLAGGI
+88 LLVVFAGLTGAI
-100 MWNLFTWLFGIPSSS
+100 LWNLFTWLYGIPSSS

-129 AIGFDG
+129 AIGWQG
-135 VVWNGV
+135 VVWGGV
-141 LDKIVLPALFAPFVA
+141 LHKIILPALFAPFVA
-156 GLIAAI
+156 GLVAMI
-162 GTWLVYKL
+162 GTWLVYRL
-170 TSNAEKEHRD
+170 TANAEKEHRD

-210 FLAMVAAGKFD
+210 FLAMVAAGQFD
-221 SDHPMPFWIQLAC
+221 SDHTMPFWIQASC

-291 ATGSILGSGLTGPA
+291 ATGSIMGSGLTGPK

-310 KVAGRMA
+310 GVAGRMA
-317 LAWITT
+317 IAWITT

-328 LVSFV
+328 FV
-333 VWWIGHWAAELGGD
+333 AFVTWWAARWVSDLGGD

-352 IALAAIIA
+352 IMLAVVLV
-360 LGGGYMFYEAQKKP
+360 LGGGYMFIVAQREP
-374 VHKDNVNDDWD
+374 VHRDNVNDDW
-385 HESNSAAST
+385 ES
-394 GNKSDDNRGDDSD
+394 DSL
-407 ADRGARGTRGAKD
+407 
-420 RIGAKGRVY
+420 I
-429 GEPADFVDT
+429 GEPAHIVDT
-438 SAGLRDLP
+438 TRGLDH
-446 GGGSTTVV
+446 
-454 KQPKK
+454 Q

>member
-1 MSITVL
+1 MSITIL
-7 LILII
+7 LVLII

-37 GALKPKVAVAL
+37 GALKPKTAVAL
-48 AGILNLVGAF
+48 AGILNLIGAF

-66 VAEGIVKLDVFN
+66 VANGIVKLDVFD
-78 LDDPLDSERL
+78 LSDTVESERL
-88 LLVVFAGLAGGI
+88 LLVVFAGLTGAI
-100 MWNLFTWLFGIPSSS
+100 LWNLFTWLYGIPSSS

-129 AIGFDG
+129 AIGWQG
-135 VVWNGV
+135 VVWGGV
-141 LDKIVLPALFAPFVA
+141 LHKIILPALFAPFVA
-156 GLIAAI
+156 GLVAMI
-162 GTWLVYKL
+162 GTWLVYRL

-210 FLAMVAAGKFD
+210 FLAMVAAGQFD
-221 SDHPMPFWIQLAC
+221 SDHTMPFWIQASC

-291 ATGSILGSGLTGPA
+291 ATGSIMGSGLTGPK

-310 KVAGRMA
+310 GVAGRMA
-317 LAWITT
+317 IAWITT

-328 LVSFV
+328 FV
-333 VWWIGHWAAELGGD
+333 AFVTWWAARWVSDLGGD

-352 IALAAIIA
+352 VMLTVVLVIC
-360 LGGGYMFYEAQKKP
+360 GGYMFIVAQREP
-374 VHKDNVNDDWD
+374 VHRDNVNDDW
-385 HESNSAAST
+385 ES
-394 GNKSDDNRGDDSD
+394 DSLID
-407 ADRGARGTRGAKD
+407 EPTTPHR
-420 RIGAKGRVY
+420 
-429 GEPADFVDT
+429 GEPAHIVDT
-438 SAGLRDLP
+438 TRGLDH
-446 GGGSTTVV
+446 
-454 KQPKK
+454 Q

>member
-1 MSITVL
+1 MSITIL
-7 LILII
+7 LVLII

-37 GALKPKVAVAL
+37 GALKPKTAVAL
-48 AGILNLVGAF
+48 AGILNLIGAF

-66 VAEGIVKLDVFN
+66 VANGIVKLDVFD
-78 LDDPLDSERL
+78 LSDTVESERL
-88 LLVVFAGLAGGI
+88 LLVVFAGLTGAI
-100 MWNLFTWLFGIPSSS
+100 LWNLFTWLYGIPSSS

-129 AIGFDG
+129 AIGWQG
-135 VVWNGV
+135 VVWGGV
-141 LDKIVLPALFAPFVA
+141 LHKIILPALFAPFVA
-156 GLIAAI
+156 GLVAMI
-162 GTWLVYKL
+162 GTWLVYRL

-210 FLAMVAAGKFD
+210 FLAMVAAGQFD
-221 SDHPMPFWIQLAC
+221 SDHTMPFWIQASC

-291 ATGSILGSGLTGPA
+291 ATGSIMGSGLTGPK

-310 KVAGRMA
+310 GVAGRMA
-317 LAWITT
+317 IAWITT

-328 LVSFV
+328 FV
-333 VWWIGHWAAELGGD
+333 AFVTWWAARWVSDLGGD

-352 IALAAIIA
+352 IMLAVVLVIC
-360 LGGGYMFYEAQKKP
+360 GGYMFIVAQREP
-374 VHKDNVNDDWD
+374 VHRDNVNDDW
-385 HESNSAAST
+385 ES
-394 GNKSDDNRGDDSD
+394 DSLID
-407 ADRGARGTRGAKD
+407 EPTTPHR
-420 RIGAKGRVY
+420 
-429 GEPADFVDT
+429 GEPAHIVDT
-438 SAGLRDLP
+438 TRGL
-446 GGGSTTVV
+446 GH
-454 KQPKK
+454 Q

>member
-1 MSITVL
+1 VSITIL
-7 LILII
+7 LVLII

-37 GALKPKVAVAL
+37 GALKPKTAVAL
-48 AGILNLVGAF
+48 AGILNLIGAF

-66 VAEGIVKLDVFN
+66 VANGIVKLDVFD
-78 LDDPLDSERL
+78 LSDTVESERL
-88 LLVVFAGLAGGI
+88 LLVVFAGLTGAI
-100 MWNLFTWLFGIPSSS
+100 LWNLFTWLYGIPSSS

-129 AIGFDG
+129 AIGWQG
-135 VVWNGV
+135 VVWGGV
-141 LDKIVLPALFAPFVA
+141 LHKIILPALFAPFVA
-156 GLIAAI
+156 GLVAMI
-162 GTWLVYKL
+162 GTWLVYRL

-210 FLAMVAAGKFD
+210 FLAMVAAGQFD
-221 SDHPMPFWIQLAC
+221 SDHTMPFWIQASC

-291 ATGSILGSGLTGPA
+291 ATGSIMGSGLTGPK

-310 KVAGRMA
+310 GVAGRMA
-317 LAWITT
+317 IAWITT

-328 LVSFV
+328 FV
-333 VWWIGHWAAELGGD
+333 AFVTWWAARWVSDFGGD

-352 IALAAIIA
+352 IMLAVVLVIC
-360 LGGGYMFYEAQKKP
+360 GGYMFIVAQREP
-374 VHKDNVNDDWD
+374 VHRDNVNDDW
-385 HESNSAAST
+385 ES
-394 GNKSDDNRGDDSD
+394 DSLID
-407 ADRGARGTRGAKD
+407 EPTTPHR
-420 RIGAKGRVY
+420 
-429 GEPADFVDT
+429 GEPAHIVDT
-438 SAGLRDLP
+438 TRGLDH
-446 GGGSTTVV
+446 
-454 KQPKK
+454 Q

>member
-1 MSITVL
+1 MSITIL
-7 LILII
+7 LVLII

-37 GALKPKVAVAL
+37 GALKPKTAVAL
-48 AGILNLVGAF
+48 AGILNLIGAF

-66 VAEGIVKLDVFN
+66 VANGIVKLDVFD
-78 LDDPLDSERL
+78 LSDTVESERL
-88 LLVVFAGLAGGI
+88 LLVVFAGLTGAI
-100 MWNLFTWLFGIPSSS
+100 LWNLFTWLYGIPSSS

-129 AIGFDG
+129 AIGWQG
-135 VVWNGV
+135 VVWGGV
-141 LDKIVLPALFAPFVA
+141 LHKIILPALFAPFVA
-156 GLIAAI
+156 GLVAMI
-162 GTWLVYKL
+162 GTWLVYRL

-210 FLAMVAAGKFD
+210 FLAMVAAGQFD
-221 SDHPMPFWIQLAC
+221 ADHTIPFWIQAAC

-259 IHPPQGMAAE
+259 IPPPQGMAAE

-291 ATGSILGSGLTGPA
+291 ATGSIMGSGLTGPK

-310 KVAGRMA
+310 GVAGRMA
-317 LAWITT
+317 IAWITT

-328 LVSFV
+328 FV
-333 VWWIGHWAAELGGD
+333 AFVTWWAARWVSDFGGD

-352 IALAAIIA
+352 IMLAVVLVIC
-360 LGGGYMFYEAQKKP
+360 GGYMFIVAQREP
-374 VHKDNVNDDWD
+374 VHRDNVNDDW
-385 HESNSAAST
+385 ES
-394 GNKSDDNRGDDSD
+394 DSLID
-407 ADRGARGTRGAKD
+407 EPTTPHR
-420 RIGAKGRVY
+420 
-429 GEPADFVDT
+429 GEPAHIVDT
-438 SAGLRDLP
+438 TRGLDH
-446 GGGSTTVV
+446 
-454 KQPKK
+454 Q

>member
-1 MSITVL
+1 MSITIL
-7 LILII
+7 LVLII

-37 GALKPKVAVAL
+37 GALKPKTAVAL
-48 AGILNLVGAF
+48 AGILNLIGAF

-66 VAEGIVKLDVFN
+66 VANGIVKLDVFD
-78 LDDPLDSERL
+78 LSDTVESERL
-88 LLVVFAGLAGGI
+88 LLVVFAGLTGAI
-100 MWNLFTWLFGIPSSS
+100 LWNLFTWLYGIPSSS

-120 GGLIGAAIA
+120 GGLIGAALA
-129 AIGFDG
+129 AIGWQG
-135 VVWNGV
+135 VVWGGV
-141 LDKIVLPALFAPFVA
+141 LHKIILPALFAPFVA
-156 GLIAAI
+156 GLVAMI
-162 GTWLVYKL
+162 GTWLVYRL

-210 FLAMVAAGKFD
+210 FLAMVAAGQFD
-221 SDHPMPFWIQLAC
+221 SDHTMPFWIQASC

-291 ATGSILGSGLTGPA
+291 ATGSIMGSGLTGPK

-310 KVAGRMA
+310 GVAGRMA
-317 LAWITT
+317 IAWITT

-328 LVSFV
+328 FV
-333 VWWIGHWAAELGGD
+333 AFVTWWAARWVSDFGGD

-352 IALAAIIA
+352 IMLAVVLVIC
-360 LGGGYMFYEAQKKP
+360 GGYMFIVAQREP
-374 VHKDNVNDDWD
+374 VHRDNVNDDW
-385 HESNSAAST
+385 ES
-394 GNKSDDNRGDDSD
+394 DSLID
-407 ADRGARGTRGAKD
+407 EPTTPHR
-420 RIGAKGRVY
+420 
-429 GEPADFVDT
+429 GEPAHIVDT
-438 SAGLRDLP
+438 TRGLDH
-446 GGGSTTVV
+446 
-454 KQPKK
+454 Q

>member
-1 MSITVL
+1 MSITIL
-7 LILII
+7 LVLII

-37 GALKPKVAVAL
+37 GALKPKTAVAL
-48 AGILNLVGAF
+48 AGILNLIGAF

-66 VAEGIVKLDVFN
+66 VANGIVKLDVFD
-78 LDDPLDSERL
+78 LSDTVESERL
-88 LLVVFAGLAGGI
+88 LLVVFAGLTGAI
-100 MWNLFTWLFGIPSSS
+100 LWNLFTWLYGIPSSS

-120 GGLIGAAIA
+120 GGLIGAALA
-129 AIGFDG
+129 AIGWQG
-135 VVWNGV
+135 VVWGGV
-141 LDKIVLPALFAPFVA
+141 LHKIILPALFAPFVA
-156 GLIAAI
+156 GLVAMI
-162 GTWLVYKL
+162 GTWLVYRL

-210 FLAMVAAGKFD
+210 FLAMVAAGQFD
-221 SDHPMPFWIQLAC
+221 SDHTMPFWIQASC

-291 ATGSILGSGLTGPA
+291 ATGSIMGSGLTGPK

-310 KVAGRMA
+310 GVAGRMA
-317 LAWITT
+317 IAWITT

-328 LVSFV
+328 FV
-333 VWWIGHWAAELGGD
+333 AFVTWWAARWVSDFGGD

-352 IALAAIIA
+352 IMLTVLLV
-360 LGGGYMFYEAQKKP
+360 LGGGYMFIVAQREP
-374 VHKDNVNDDWD
+374 VHRDNVNDDW
-385 HESNSAAST
+385 ES
-394 GNKSDDNRGDDSD
+394 DSLID
-407 ADRGARGTRGAKD
+407 EPTTPHR
-420 RIGAKGRVY
+420 
-429 GEPADFVDT
+429 GEPAHIVDT
-438 SAGLRDLP
+438 TRGLDH
-446 GGGSTTVV
+446 
-454 KQPKK
+454 Q

>member
-1 MSITVL
+1 MSITIL
-7 LILII
+7 LVLII

-37 GALKPKVAVAL
+37 GALKPKTAVAL
-48 AGILNLVGAF
+48 AGILNLIGAF

-66 VAEGIVKLDVFN
+66 VANGIVKLDVFD
-78 LDDPLDSERL
+78 LSDTVESERL
-88 LLVVFAGLAGGI
+88 LLVVFAGLTGAI
-100 MWNLFTWLFGIPSSS
+100 LWNLFTWLYGIPSSS

-129 AIGFDG
+129 AIGWQG
-135 VVWNGV
+135 VVWGGV
-141 LDKIVLPALFAPFVA
+141 LHKIILPALFAPFVA
-156 GLIAAI
+156 GLVAMI
-162 GTWLVYKL
+162 GTWLVYRL

-210 FLAMVAAGKFD
+210 FLAMVAAGQFD
-221 SDHPMPFWIQLAC
+221 SDHTMPFWIQASC

-291 ATGSILGSGLTGPA
+291 ATGSIMGSGLTGPK

-310 KVAGRMA
+310 GVAGRMA
-317 LAWITT
+317 IAWITT

-328 LVSFV
+328 SVAFV
-333 VWWIGHWAAELGGD
+333 TWWAARWVSDLGGD
-347 LVWGG
+347 PVWGG
-352 IALAAIIA
+352 IMLAVVLVIC
-360 LGGGYMFYEAQKKP
+360 GGYMFIVAQREP
-374 VHKDNVNDDWD
+374 VHRDNVNDDW
-385 HESNSAAST
+385 ES
-394 GNKSDDNRGDDSD
+394 DSLID
-407 ADRGARGTRGAKD
+407 EPTTPHR
-420 RIGAKGRVY
+420 
-429 GEPADFVDT
+429 GEPAHIVDT
-438 SAGLRDLP
+438 TRGLDH
-446 GGGSTTVV
+446 
-454 KQPKK
+454 Q